1 MTRTPFDQFAKRALD
16 VLLSPIGEVRTQEE
30 IHGEVQA
37 ADVLF
42 LPARDHEA
50 ERIRLGLLGRMAETA
65 CLLEPFHEAPGA
77 NEALDCLTKQL
88 TLRRNLVREAR
99 KDDRTPEIPMLWILS
114 AGRPETVLAGLGFS
128 PLAGWPT
135 GVWQA
140 APLLSMR
147 LIVLRDLP
155 ETRATLP
162 LRLMGAGPTLK
173 RALAELNAL
182 PNHEWEPRAFIPLLL
197 ALPLQVPQDQTGQ
210 GHAEEDDMSYVEE
223 LQTTYRRVQG
233 EGIREALVTI
243 YQARFGSLPP
253 ALREVIE
260 ATEDPSTL
268 LRWTALFSTA
278 NADEIAATLLPGQ
291 PGP

>member
-1 MTRTPFDQFAKRALD
+1 VGVSAEWSAPLTWYDQFAKRALS
-16 VLLSPIGEVRTQEE
+16 VLLSPLGEVSTQVE

-50 ERIRLGLLGRMAETA
+50 ERVRLGLLGRMAENA
-65 CLLEPFHEAPGA
+65 CLLEPFHDTPGA

-99 KDDRTPEIPMLWILS
+99 KDGRTPEIPHLWILS
-114 AGRPETVLAGLGFS
+114 AGRPETVLAGLGFH

-140 APLLSMR
+140 APLLSTR

-162 LRLMGAGPTLK
+162 LRLLGAGPTVT
-173 RALAELNAL
+173 RAIAELNAL
-182 PNHEWEPRAFIPLLL
+182 PSSEW
-197 ALPLQVPQDQTGQ
+197 
-210 GHAEEDDMSYVEE
+210 
-223 LQTTYRRVQG
+223 
-233 EGIREALVTI
+233 
-243 YQARFGSLPP
+243 GSLG
-253 ALREVIE
+253 
-260 ATEDPSTL
+260 T
-268 LRWTALFSTA
+268 
-278 NADEIAATLLPGQ
+278 
-291 PGP
+291 

>member
-1 MTRTPFDQFAKRALD
+1 VTRTQFDQFAKQALD
-16 VLLSPIGEVRTQEE
+16 VLLSPIGEVRTQVE

-42 LPARDHEA
+42 LPARDHED

-65 CLLEPFHEAPGA
+65 CLLEPFHGAPGA
-77 NEALDCLTKQL
+77 NEALDCLTKHL

-99 KDDRTPEIPMLWILS
+99 KDDRAPEIPMLWILS

-128 PLAGWPT
+128 PLVDWPT
-135 GVWQA
+135 GSWQA

-162 LRLMGAGPTLK
+162 LRLMGAGATLK
-173 RALAELNAL
+173 RAIAELNAL
-182 PNHEWEPRAFIPLLL
+182 PDHEWEPRAFVPLLL
-197 ALPLQVPQDQTGQ
+197 ALPMQVPQDQTGQ
-210 GHAEEDDMSYVEE
+210 GNAEEDDMSYVEE
-223 LQTTYRRVQG
+223 LRTTYRRVQG
-233 EGIREALVTI
+233 EGIQKALVSS
-243 YQARFGSLPP
+243 YEARFGSLPP
-253 ALREVIE
+253 ALREAIE
-260 ATEDPSTL
+260 ATEDEPTL
-268 LRWTALFSTA
+268 LRWAGLFSTA
-278 NADEIAATLLPGQ
+278 TADEIAAALLPGE